1 MGFLDLLF
9 VPVNSFLLY
18 AIPFLVALVVIV
30 FIHELG
36 HFLVARWCKVDV
48 EAFAIGF
55 GKEIVG
61 WVDRKGTR
69 WKICWI
75 PLGGYVKF
83 AGDANVASMPQ
94 TVDDRSKLPPGNF
107 HAKPV
112 WQRAAVVAAGPIAN
126 FLLAIAIFATAY
138 STFGVPYSEPRVD
151 EIVAGSVAEKAGF
164 QVGDYVRAIDGREIK
179 SFNDIQNA
187 VWFRGGEQMSIVL
200 DRSGQLITVQV
211 APEIREESD
220 GFGGKLKVGLLGIRD
235 KIGAEG
241 ITYERLSP
249 VDAVAKGAER
259 TWFIISTTFK
269 FLGKLFQGQE
279 DVKQIGGI
287 GSMAK
292 AAGDAASAGVLQF
305 VAVVAFLS
313 VSIGLINLF
322 PIPMLDGGH
331 LVYYAIEAVRGK
343 PLGPVAQEWG
353 FRIGFS
359 LVLMLMLLGNGNDVI
374 KGLSSYF
381 GG

>member
-30 FIHELG
+30 FVHEFG
-36 HFLVARWCKVDV
+36 HFLVARWCNVDI
-48 EAFAIGF
+48 EAFSIGF

-94 TVDDRSKLPPGNF
+94 TVEDRANLPPSNF

-126 FLLAIAIFATAY
+126 FLLAIIIFAVAY
-138 STFGVPYSEPRVD
+138 GSYGVPHSEPRVD
-151 EIVAGSVAEKAGF
+151 EIVAGSVAERAGF
-164 QVGDYVRAIDGREIK
+164 RVGDYVREIDGRAIK
-179 SFNDIQNA
+179 SFSDIQNA
-187 VWFRGGEQMSIVL
+187 VWFRGGEEMKIVL
-200 DRSGQLITVQV
+200 ERDGQLITVLV
-211 APEIREESD
+211 TPEVREESD
-220 GFGGKLKVGLLGIRD
+220 GFGGKIKVGLLGIKD
-235 KIGAEG
+235 KIGEEG

-249 VDAVAKGAER
+249 TEALAKGVER

-269 FLGKLFQGQE
+269 FLGKLFKGQE

-292 AAGDAASAGVLQF
+292 AAGDAASVGVLQF
-305 VAVVAFLS
+305 VAVIAFLS

-359 LVLMLMLLGNGNDVI
+359 LVIMLMLLGNGNDVI